1 MLSCNRCWPYSKPPR
16 LPSISSPRLPSHLQQ
31 LSILQ
36 WKRLWLISPCSR
48 LWYQRPSA
56 PQGFAS
62 SLSNCAAMDSAFLA
76 SVCLHPLHLTIGC
89 TRATYAKTCQDVQL
103 ICVSLALVL
112 IMKSMA
118 HLCMKRLLPTIPQ
131 SQSCLDIADRF
142 PYPCVELLF
151 IRRGL
156 LLKLMA
162 HLWWRR
168 LLSTAPHLEVAIFSG
183 YLTVCPS
190 AA

>member
-1 MLSCNRCWPYSKPPR
+1 MQSVLAVFKAASASFNFFTTVAKSPSAVVYPSVEASLADLSLLTS
-16 LPSISSPRLPSHLQQ
+16 LVSASICS
-31 LSILQ
+31 
-36 WKRLWLISPCSR
+36 SR
-48 LWYQRPSA
+48 LCFIVEY
-56 PQGFAS
+56 
-62 SLSNCAAMDSAFLA
+62 CAAMDSAFLA

-103 ICVSLALVL
+103 ICVSSALVL

-118 HLCMKRLLPTIPQ
+118 HLCMKRLLRTIPQ

-142 PYPCVELLF
+142 PHPCVELLF

-168 LLSTAPHLEVAIFSG
+168 LLWTAPHLEVAIFSG